1 MGLRVRLLRV
11 LDPRFYSAGCLVSV
25 LAVLL
30 VLALVLAPG
39 EYTQTRGRWLLTAL
53 LIGGYCLVTLG
64 PAVLARR
71 RRLIA
76 LATAGASMAV
86 LAFVLLLIGVWVT
99 PDSDGFWKA
108 AAIATCLAVG
118 LSYAAVALGPDP
130 APLLARRALRL
141 SAMAG
146 LAGVAAAGAGI
157 ALEVRMPPFW
167 WALTLVG
174 LVWAVAGLPLPWAV
188 FSQRR

>member
-1 MGLRVRLLRV
+1 MALRVQLLRV

-25 LAVLL
+25 LTVLL

-39 EYTQTRGRWLLTAL
+39 EYTKTRGRWLLTAL
-53 LIGGYCLVTLG
+53 LVGGYCLATLG

-76 LATAGASMAV
+76 LATAGASMAA
-86 LAFVLLLIGVWVT
+86 LAFVLLLIGVWGT

-108 AAIATCLAVG
+108 AAVSTCLAVG
-118 LSYAAVALGPDP
+118 LSYAAAALGPDP
-130 APLLARRALRL
+130 TPLLARRALRL

-146 LAGVAAAGAGI
+146 LAGVASAAVGI
-157 ALEVRMPPFW
+157 AFDVRTPPFW

-174 LVWAVAGLPLPWAV
+174 LVWAVAGLALPWAA